1 MRATIRG
8 LPTREP
14 DGLSLTTMAS
24 SSLQA
29 TGMEIAAASNT
40 ITNGTGTAIETKA
53 GTGQMK
59 ETGDETINVNAAKL
73 DSQQPITRFW
83 GAARFAIGGR
93 ALAHLPGPPAS
104 KT

>member
-40 ITNGTGTAIETKA
+40 ITNGTRTTIVIFAKSQFVKMTTNGIATIATK
-53 GTGQMK
+53 
-59 ETGDETINVNAAKL
+59 
-73 DSQQPITRFW
+73 P
-83 GAARFAIGGR
+83 
-93 ALAHLPGPPAS
+93 LA
-104 KT
+104 